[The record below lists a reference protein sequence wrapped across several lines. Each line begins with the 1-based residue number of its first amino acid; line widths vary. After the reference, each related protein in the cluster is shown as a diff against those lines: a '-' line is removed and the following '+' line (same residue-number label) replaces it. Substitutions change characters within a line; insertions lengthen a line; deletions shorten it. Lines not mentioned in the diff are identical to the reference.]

1 MTCPLP
7 VLTTLYAHCML
18 TTLASA
24 LCSLEKSQVPF
35 HPRFPRWPSGKEPA
49 CHCRRCR
56 RHGFNP
62 WFRKIP
68 QRRAWQPTPV
78 FLPGESH
85 GQKSLVGHSP
95 RRHSQKRLST
105 RACAR
110 ARAHTHTHTHTHSP
124 SRPLHSKASQKQL
137 SACTHTDTDTHTHT
151 HTPSQG
157 LCTPLPCVCFLQG
170 FSHAVSST
178 SRFQNIHIPEG
189 PLARTLSIKWAHLFP
204 SWSLLKHHLY
214 LFIPS
219 HLKLYIYYV
228 PLPLECQLLEGWVIR
243 VCFPVVYPVLATEQ
257 ACLIHSFSGSP

>member
-1 MTCPLP
+1 
-7 VLTTLYAHCML
+7 ML

-56 RHGFNP
+56 RHEFNP

-105 RACAR
+105 RAR
-110 ARAHTHTHTHTHSP
+110 ARTHTHTHTLPISG
-124 SRPLHSKASQKQL
+124 PLHSSSLCLLFAGLFTCCVLHFQVSEYTYSRGAFGKDIIYKVGSLVSQLVSIK
-137 SACTHTDTDTHTHT
+137 
-151 HTPSQG
+151 TPS
-157 LCTPLPCVCFLQG
+157 
-170 FSHAVSST
+170 
-178 SRFQNIHIPEG
+178 
-189 PLARTLSIKWAHLFP
+189 
-204 SWSLLKHHLY
+204 

-243 VCFPVVYPVLATEQ
+243 VCFPVVYPVPATEQ
-257 ACLIHSFSGSP
+257 ACLIHCFSGSP

>member
-78 FLPGESH
+78 FLPGESR

-95 RRHSQKRLST
+95 WVGKESDMT
-105 RACAR
+105 E
-110 ARAHTHTHTHTHSP
+110 
-124 SRPLHSKASQKQL
+124 QL
-137 SACTHTDTDTHTHT
+137 TQPQQPTITITKI
-151 HTPSQG
+151 
-157 LCTPLPCVCFLQG
+157 LPIDF
-170 FSHAVSST
+170 
-178 SRFQNIHIPEG
+178 
-189 PLARTLSIKWAHLFP
+189 LSIFT
-204 SWSLLKHHLY
+204 
-214 LFIPS
+214 
-219 HLKLYIYYV
+219 YI
-228 PLPLECQLLEGWVIR
+228 LEKKKS
-243 VCFPVVYPVLATEQ
+243 A
-257 ACLIHSFSGSP
+257 S

>member
-1 MTCPLP
+1 M
-7 VLTTLYAHCML
+7 LTTLYAHCML

-78 FLPGESH
+78 FLPGESR

-105 RACAR
+105 CAC
-110 ARAHTHTHTHTHSP
+110 ARAHTHTHTHTHTLPIS
-124 SRPLHSKASQKQL
+124 ASVLQGVTETTE
-137 SACTHTDTDTHTHT
+137 CVHTHRHTHTHTHT
-151 HTPSQG
+151 HTPHLRASALLFPVSAFCRAFHM
-157 LCTPLPCVCFLQG
+157 LCPPLPGFRIYIFQRGLWQG
-170 FSHAVSST
+170 H
-178 SRFQNIHIPEG
+178 
-189 PLARTLSIKWAHLFP
+189 
-204 SWSLLKHHLY
+204 Y
-214 LFIPS
+214 L
-219 HLKLYIYYV
+219 
-228 PLPLECQLLEGWVIR
+228 
-243 VCFPVVYPVLATEQ
+243 
-257 ACLIHSFSGSP
+257 